1 LFGVRGCGLNF
12 RGLAQQAFERNFR
25 FSSYFLLQLNNSLL
39 NLNILQQSRTSRLG
53 RMVGSA
59 IACEALGFSPT
70 FPLCDLL
77 GKSLMAL
84 VG

>member
-1 LFGVRGCGLNF
+1 LFGVRGCALNF
-12 RGLAQQAFERNFR
+12 RCLAQEAFERNFR

-39 NLNILQQSRTSRLG
+39 NLNIFQQAWAGCLG
-53 RMVGSA
+53 RMVGGA
-59 IACEALGFSPT
+59 IACEAICLSRS

-77 GKSLMAL
+77 GKSLVAL